1 MSKCLSALSETANIY
16 LLAFIV
22 ALAGYANAE
31 PTSKQE
37 LDKLNASE
45 AASINDYVR
54 NNGHLTEQQADQIVH
69 NQTHF
74 QSQRAAL
81 LDKYYDKFKAA
92 LGPASAARFIEAENQ
107 LLSLTDLQLSSA
119 LPVE

>member
-37 LDKLNASE
+37 FDKLNATIAGS
-45 AASINDYVR
+45 
-54 NNGHLTEQQADQIVH
+54 
-69 NQTHF
+69 
-74 QSQRAAL
+74 L
-81 LDKYYDKFKAA
+81 L
-92 LGPASAARFIEAENQ
+92 
-107 LLSLTDLQLSSA
+107 
-119 LPVE
+119 